1 MRGKTGINPSGQA
14 PTTEISTVIVTEVLE
29 EMEKL
34 SEAKLQ
40 NTIPPPTP
48 EGRTEEV
55 SFSLEIQ
62 SKDAHVD
69 NRNRIRFAGPK
80 ANIFCVKK
88 M

>member
-1 MRGKTGINPSGQA
+1 MAVGDLVRGCSAPVLPVQLRDTREATGGGGCGGRSEGND
-14 PTTEISTVIVTEVLE
+14 E
-29 EMEKL
+29 ER
-34 SEAKLQ
+34 
-40 NTIPPPTP
+40 
-48 EGRTEEV
+48 EGRTKEV

>member
-1 MRGKTGINPSGQA
+1 MQIFH
-14 PTTEISTVIVTEVLE
+14 VIVMQDE
-29 EMEKL
+29 ER
-34 SEAKLQ
+34 
-40 NTIPPPTP
+40 

-69 NRNRIRFAGPK
+69 NRNRIRIAGPK
-80 ANIFCVKK
+80 ANIFCVMK